1 MALIFLKI
9 VVRDKLDD
17 LDIFFKEKDKNLL
30 VSVWPAHDAY

>member
-9 VVRDKLDD
+9 VVRDNLDH

-30 VSVWPAHDAY
+30 VSVWPRT

>member
-30 VSVWPAHDAY
+30 VSVWPRA